1 MSNEATIDLFNLLQ
15 KMIDE
20 SLLYDTIEE
29 ALRHR
34 HGR

>member
-1 MSNEATIDLFNLLQ
+1 MSNEATIDLFVLLQ

-29 ALRHR
+29 ALRDR
-34 HGR
+34 HGG